1 MRSIFISALFA
12 AGLLFACATES
23 LAQVFHSKES
33 ALRLA
38 FPGADVIESRDLFL
52 SEAEARRVGE
62 LARAKQESRLVTVYV
77 GKKAGELLGYA
88 YFDTHTIRTLPETIL
103 VVVEADGEL
112 RAVHLLSFHEP
123 PEYQP
128 PPKWLGQFEDQTL
141 DDSLALQRE
150 IDGIAGSTLTAR
162 AITAAVRRVLAVHE
176 VKILGHMAAAKPK
189 EHAAR

>member
-1 MRSIFISALFA
+1 MRSVLILALFV
-12 AGLLFACATES
+12 AGLLACAS
-23 LAQVFHSKES
+23 KSHAQVFHSKES

-38 FPGADVIESRDLFL
+38 FSEADVIEPRDLFL
-52 SEAEARRVGE
+52 SEAEAQHIGE

-77 GKKAGELLGYA
+77 GKKKGELLGYA

-103 VVVEADGEL
+103 VVIEPEGEL

-128 PPKWLGQFEDQTL
+128 PPKWLGQFEDRAL
-141 DDSLALQRE
+141 DESLALQRG

-162 AITAAVRRVLAVHE
+162 AITAAVRRILAVHE
-176 VKILGHMAAAKPK
+176 VKILGEATAAKPK
-189 EHAAR
+189 EQAGR